1 MTFDDGLKEQMDVFD
16 VLQRKGIPGVFYV
29 STDPI
34 ANHTVLDVHKLHYI
48 RSLVSD
54 QEMYD
59 RLDGFSG
66 ISDYPFDMAPL
77 RAQYRY
83 DDDLARKVKFYMN
96 FIMSRE
102 QRHDF
107 ISGLFL
113 EMVGDESTFS
123 KQLYMA
129 PCDLKKLSDHGCLGS
144 HGASHMP
151 LKQMDIET
159 AQLDIERSIS
169 YLRNEVGVDGHFSI
183 SYPYGGPDAVDESI
197 GELCTHYELAYGL
210 TMFRGLNEGQD
221 FYNPFLLK
229 RVDTNDAPGGKLKS
243 EAYCI

>member
-1 MTFDDGLKEQMDVFD
+1 
-16 VLQRKGIPGVFYV
+16 
-29 STDPI
+29 
-34 ANHTVLDVHKLHYI
+34 
-48 RSLVSD
+48 
-54 QEMYD
+54 
-59 RLDGFSG
+59 
-66 ISDYPFDMAPL
+66 
-77 RAQYRY
+77 
-83 DDDLARKVKFYMN
+83 
-96 FIMSRE
+96 
-102 QRHDF
+102 
-107 ISGLFL
+107 
-113 EMVGDESTFS
+113 
-123 KQLYMA
+123 
-129 PCDLKKLSDHGCLGS
+129 
-144 HGASHMP
+144 MP